1 MGLSS
6 SEQEQKSKNTTD
18 NTFTRLP
25 GASSP
30 DIDKLR
36 EAKFDIDP
44 GLSAEYGK
52 ARSDLNKSFQQP
64 LGAYL
69 SPQVRDAQMRSGNER
84 LNRDEAEAMR
94 KGQYDVNNMKYGRD
108 VTVAGMTA
116 PPLVQTGSSSSG
128 TGTISQTPS
137 GIDTGLKIAGAVA
150 PLSL

>member
-1 MGLSS
+1 MGISS
-6 SEQEQKSKNTTD
+6 SSQNQTSRNTTA

-30 DIDKLR
+30 DIDTLR
-36 EAKFDIDP
+36 NTKFDIDP

-69 SPQVRDAQMRSGNER
+69 SPQVRDAQLRSGNER
-84 LNRDEAEAMR
+84 LNRDEAQAMR
-94 KGQYDVNNMKYGRD
+94 QGQYDVNNQKFGRD
-108 VTVAGMTA
+108 VTVAGLTA
-116 PPLVQTGSSSSG
+116 PPLVQAGSTSTGSG
-128 TGTISQTPS
+128 TVTQNPS
-137 GIDTGLKIAGAVA
+137 AFSTALGIGSAVA